1 MNVRHVTVDDAEELA
16 HLILQV
22 EKEAAFMLFEA
33 GERAL
38 TPEQQRNQIE
48 AMMNEENSTILVAEA
63 DGKLVGYLVA
73 RGGRAR
79 RNKHTV
85 YIVIGVLASYRGKG
99 IGTMLFAELECWAR
113 TKGVHRLELTVVV
126 NNQRA
131 VSLYRKMGFEQE
143 GIKRHS
149 LLINGKYVDEYY
161 MAKLL

>member
-1 MNVRHVTVDDAEELA
+1 MNVRHATVDDAEPLA
-16 HLILQV
+16 HLILRV
-22 EKEAAFMLFEA
+22 EKEAEFMMFEA
-33 GERAL
+33 GERTL
-38 TPEQQRNQIE
+38 TPDLQRSQIE
-48 AMMNEENSTILVAEA
+48 AMQNEENSTILVAEA

-73 RGGRAR
+73 RGGSAR

-99 IGTMLFAELECWAR
+99 IGTMLFAELERWAR
-113 TKGVHRLELTVVV
+113 TKGIHRLELTVVV

-149 LLINGKYVDEYY
+149 LLIHGQYIDEYY

>member
-1 MNVRHVTVDDAEELA
+1 MKIKHATVDDAEALA

-22 EKEAAFMLFEA
+22 EKEAEFMLFEA
-33 GERAL
+33 GERTL
-38 TPEQQRNQIE
+38 DPDQQRGQIE
-48 AMMNEENSTILVAEA
+48 AMQNEENSTILVAEA
-63 DGKLVGYLVA
+63 EGKLVGYLVA

-85 YIVIGVLASYRGKG
+85 YIVIGVLTSHRGKG
-99 IGTMLFAELECWAR
+99 VGTLLFTELERWAR
-113 TKGVHRLELTVVV
+113 TKGIHRLELTVVAD
-126 NNQRA
+126 NQRA